1 MKLITKIV
9 VIFLIVA
16 LGVFFAL
23 YFVYKRP
30 NGGDGTT
37 PGATAGQTTAGGPG
51 SWQTTGMSTGTTGA
65 MGTSTD
71 GKRVVAGAGGG
82 QVLVKD
88 FLVGKTPEQSKAVG
102 TYYHLR
108 EIATNTPFQVIFT
121 ERDSFFQVA
130 LTASPLGIV
139 RKDAEAFL
147 LNELG
152 IDEPTACT
160 LKYSV
165 NTTYDQ
171 SELYSGRNLKFSFC
185 PDAVGLPEI

>member
-1 MKLITKIV
+1 MKLITKII
-9 VIFLIVA
+9 VIFLIIA
-16 LGVFFAL
+16 LGTLFML
-23 YFVYKRP
+23 YFLFKRP
-30 NGGDGTT
+30 NAGDGTT

-51 SWQTTGMSTGTTGA
+51 SWQTTGISTGTTGTTA
-65 MGTSTD
+65 TSTN
-71 GKRVVAGAGGG
+71 GKRIVAGVGGG
-82 QVLVKD
+82 QVLVND
-88 FLVGKTPEQSKAVG
+88 FLVGKTPEQSTAVG

-121 ERDSFFQVA
+121 ERDSFFQVV

-147 LNELG
+147 LSELG
-152 IDEPTACT
+152 IDQPTACT

-171 SELYSGRNLKFSFC
+171 SELYSGRNLRFSFC